1 MVTSMEPDQ
10 TKTAKKTHEHPLIL
24 TPHYCNPYAKKQTA
38 SEQYTPKVESQPEI
52 LEDSLLQQMV
62 TNFL

>member
-24 TPHYCNPYAKKQTA
+24 TPHYCNPYAKEQTA
-38 SEQYTPKVESQPEI
+38 SEQYTPKVESQLDI
-52 LEDSLLQQMV
+52 LEDS
-62 TNFL
+62 